1 MHEIK
6 PTGIYSAD
14 EIAEI
19 FETTKRYVWSVLSSG
34 DLTGR
39 KVSKRWYSTGAA
51 LLAFLENP
59 PLPSSPAIRS
69 PGLERAA
76 GTSQTTTITAA
87 DEASAPVDAVGLTAV
102 TKQHLFSIQSAL
114 EKTSARQQTER
125 TDSNNADRDRLADSP
140 TPPPASPIELQIER
154 EAALSKAWQ
163 DAGGSVQNTVKLM
176 NQRMQ
181 NGGPAPEQAGKWTQS
196 SVRKIAQ
203 HLGLNR
209 NNLARYSP

>member
-59 PLPSSPAIRS
+59 P
-69 PGLERAA
+69 
-76 GTSQTTTITAA
+76 
-87 DEASAPVDAVGLTAV
+87 
-102 TKQHLFSIQSAL
+102 
-114 EKTSARQQTER
+114 
-125 TDSNNADRDRLADSP
+125 
-140 TPPPASPIELQIER
+140 PPASAIELQSER

-196 SVRKIAQ
+196 SVQKIAQ
-203 HLGLNR
+203 HLGLQQK
-209 NNLARYSP
+209 

>member
-59 PLPSSPAIRS
+59 PPPSSPAIRS

-76 GTSQTTTITAA
+76 GTSQTTTITATAA
-87 DEASAPVDAVGLTAV
+87 DETSVPVDAVGLTAV
-102 TKQHLFSIQSAL
+102 TKQHLFSIQNAL
-114 EKTSARQQTER
+114 EKTSARQQAEYIDENNTGR
-125 TDSNNADRDRLADSP
+125 DSPVNSP
-140 TPPPASPIELQIER
+140 TPPPASAIELQIER

-181 NGGPAPEQAGKWTQS
+181 NGGPAPEQARKWTQS
-196 SVRKIAQ
+196 SVQKIAQ
-203 HLGLNR
+203 HLGLQQK
-209 NNLARYSP
+209 